1 MRSFFRLHR
10 HGGRRR
16 SKSCTPQ
23 VEWMESRVQLSAVA
37 WTGAG
42 GDNDWDNPLNWST
55 DALPASADDVTID
68 VAADVV
74 HSSAVTDSIRSLTSS
89 QPLTLSGGTISI
101 AAASSTSG
109 PVVINGGTLAGTGD
123 ITVGGPLTLTAGTIA
138 GSGAVTANGGIVI
151 NPSGTA
157 FSLDGRTLT
166 NSAGQTAT
174 WTGADSNVQASNGA
188 VFDNL
193 GTFQAENQGAFTQ
206 GSGALATFIDAGSF
220 TKMTSS
226 GELDFLGVGF
236 NTMGGSVIAQ
246 TGTLGLLG
254 GGSQTGAAFSVGSAA
269 NLDFGGSTA
278 FSLDDATTFSG
289 AGNLIKDG
297 PTTLTLAGNS
307 DSFTGTTTV
316 NDGTLLVDGSLAASS
331 VSVLS
336 GATLGGSGT
345 VGAVTTIGGT
355 LQPGNALGILNIQG
369 NVTLDGTSTIGV
381 DLNGPTPGAGY
392 DQLDVNGAVNLNG
405 STLSPSLGFS
415 PSSQVFTII
424 RSTAPINGT
433 FQGLPEGHTLLIGGR
448 LFTISYDSG
457 GGDDVAL
464 TVVGPASPPQILTNA
479 GSTTFTVGTT
489 GNFTIDAVGSPV
501 PTWSYTGNLP
511 AGVTFV
517 DNGDG
522 SATLAG
528 KPQAG
533 TGGIYQMVLTA
544 ANGVGTAPTEDFTL
558 TVNEAPTITSA
569 AAASF
574 VVGDSNSFTFTTS
587 GFPAAA
593 LSESQSLP
601 SGLHFLD
608 NGDGTA
614 TLSGIPAAGTG
625 GTHSLIITATNGQG
639 SSVTQDF
646 TLTVI
651 TPVGPTSPPQIQPNA
666 AATTFTVGTT
676 GNFTIDAVGSPVPT
690 WSYTG
695 ALPAGV
701 IFIDNGDGSATLA
714 GKPQAGNGGTYPL
727 VLTAANGVGT
737 APTEDFTLTVD
748 EAPTFTN
755 TDDATF
761 SAETAGSFLLT
772 TAGFPTSALSE
783 SGPLPSGVTFV
794 DNHNGTATLTGNPA
808 MTSAGAYHLTIT
820 ASNGVGASVT
830 EDFTVDVVIPT
841 PPKLVRLQRIGR
853 GARRAQIV
861 LSFNQPMALTA
872 AELTSNYVLRPVVRG
887 HAVNKPHQLI
897 RVRSAVYDS
906 TNQTVTLRA
915 AKPLNLQ
922 RVYEIAVNGL
932 APSGLT
938 NVSGVAL
945 DGQGNGRPSSNFV
958 LSFAGRAS
966 LRGIT

>member
-1 MRSFFRLHR
+1 
-10 HGGRRR
+10 
-16 SKSCTPQ
+16 
-23 VEWMESRVQLSAVA
+23 MESRVQLSAVL
-37 WTGAG
+37 WTGDG
-42 GDNDWDNPLNWST
+42 VDNNWDNPANWST
-55 DALPASADDVTID
+55 NALPGSGDDVTID
-68 VAADVV
+68 IAANVV
-74 HSSAVTDSIRSLTSS
+74 HSDAVTDSINSLTST
-89 QPLTLSGGTISI
+89 QPLTISGGTLSI
-101 AAASSTSG
+101 ASASSTSG
-109 PVVINGGTLAGTGD
+109 PLNVMGGKVEVQSGTFSMQGGGTD
-123 ITVGGPLTLTAGTIA
+123 
-138 GSGAVTANGGIVI
+138 SG
-151 NPSGTA
+151 
-157 FSLDGRTLT
+157 
-166 NSAGQTAT
+166 
-174 WTGADSNVQASNGA
+174 
-188 VFDNL
+188 
-193 GTFQAENQGAFTQ
+193 
-206 GSGALATFIDAGSF
+206 GSF
-220 TKMTSS
+220 AI
-226 GELDFLGVGF
+226 GAGAALDF
-236 NTMGGSVIAQ
+236 A
-246 TGTLGLLG
+246 
-254 GGSQTGAAFSVGSAA
+254 
-269 NLDFGGSTA
+269 GSTA

-307 DSFTGTTTV
+307 GSSFTGTTTV
-316 NDGTLLVDGSLAASS
+316 NAGTLLVDGSLAASS

-345 VGAVTTIGGT
+345 VGAVTTTGGT

-424 RSTAPINGT
+424 RSTALITGT
-433 FQGLPEGHTLLIGGR
+433 FRGLPEGHTLLIGGR

-464 TVVGPASPPQILTNA
+464 TVVGPASPPQIQPNSA
-479 GSTTFTVGTT
+479 STTFTVGTT
-489 GNFTIDAVGSPV
+489 GNFTADAVGSPV
-501 PTWSYTGNLP
+501 PTWTYTGNLP

-533 TGGIYQMVLTA
+533 SGGTYPLVLTA

-558 TVNEAPTITSA
+558 TVDEAPTITSA

-574 VVGDSNSFTFTTS
+574 VAGDSNSFTFTTS

-646 TLTVI
+646 TLTVNK
-651 TPVGPTSPPQIQPNA
+651 TVGPASPPQIQPNA
-666 AATTFTVGTT
+666 ASTTFTVGTT

-701 IFIDNGDGSATLA
+701 TFVDNGDGSATLA
-714 GKPQAGNGGTYPL
+714 GKPQAGSGRTYPL

-755 TDDATF
+755 TDAATF
-761 SAETAGSFLLT
+761 SAETAGSFLFT

-783 SGPLPSGVTFV
+783 TGSLPSGVTFV
-794 DNHNGTATLTGNPA
+794 DNHNGTATLSGISSAGAAGTYHLTITATNNVGAGTTQPFTLTVNPSNNPTSSNPTPSSPIITSTGSTTFSTGSGNEFLVTASGTPSPTISLTGALPPGVTFVDGNGTATLTGNPA
-808 MTSAGAYHLTIT
+808 MRSAGAYHLTIT
-820 ASNGVGASVT
+820 ASNGVGAAVT
-830 EDFTVDVVIPT
+830 EDFTLDVVIAT
-841 PPKLVRLQRIGR
+841 PPAVVRLQRIGR

-887 HAVNKPHQLI
+887 HVVNKPHQLI

-915 AKPLNLQ
+915 AKPLNLH
-922 RVYEIAVNGL
+922 RVYQVTVNGL

-945 DGQGNGRPSSNFV
+945 DGRGDGRPSSNFV

>member
-1 MRSFFRLHR
+1 
-10 HGGRRR
+10 
-16 SKSCTPQ
+16 
-23 VEWMESRVQLSAVA
+23 MESRVQLSAVL
-37 WTGAG
+37 WTGDG
-42 GDNDWDNPLNWST
+42 GDNNWDNPANWST
-55 DALPASADDVTID
+55 NALPGSGDDVTID
-68 VAADVV
+68 IAANVE
-74 HSSAVTDSIRSLTSS
+74 HSDAVTDSINRLTST
-89 QPLTLSGGTISI
+89 QPLTISGGSLSI
-101 AAASSTSG
+101 ASASSTSG
-109 PVVINGGTLAGTGD
+109 PLNVMGGKVEVQSGTFSMQGGGTD
-123 ITVGGPLTLTAGTIA
+123 
-138 GSGAVTANGGIVI
+138 SG
-151 NPSGTA
+151 
-157 FSLDGRTLT
+157 
-166 NSAGQTAT
+166 
-174 WTGADSNVQASNGA
+174 
-188 VFDNL
+188 
-193 GTFQAENQGAFTQ
+193 
-206 GSGALATFIDAGSF
+206 GSF
-220 TKMTSS
+220 AI
-226 GELDFLGVGF
+226 GAGAALDF
-236 NTMGGSVIAQ
+236 A
-246 TGTLGLLG
+246 
-254 GGSQTGAAFSVGSAA
+254 
-269 NLDFGGSTA
+269 GSTA

-307 DSFTGTTTV
+307 GSFTGTTTV

-392 DQLDVNGAVNLNG
+392 DQLDVNGAINLNG

-479 GSTTFTVGTT
+479 ASMTFTVGTT

-533 TGGIYQMVLTA
+533 TGGTYQLVLTA

-558 TVNEAPTITSA
+558 TVNEAPTFTSA

-574 VVGDSNSFTFTTS
+574 VAGDSNSFTFTTS

-601 SGLHFLD
+601 SGVHFLD

-625 GTHSLIITATNGQG
+625 GNHSLIITATNGQG

-646 TLTVI
+646 TLIVNES
-651 TPVGPTSPPQIQPNA
+651 VGPASPPQIQPNA
-666 AATTFTVGTT
+666 ASMTFTVGTT
-676 GNFTIDAVGSPVPT
+676 GNFTIDAVGSPVPKWT
-690 WSYTG
+690 YTG
-695 ALPAGV
+695 PLPAGV
-701 IFIDNGDGSATLA
+701 IFVDNGDGSATLA
-714 GKPQAGNGGTYPL
+714 GKPQAGTGGTYPL

-737 APTEDFTLTVD
+737 APTEDFTLTVN

-755 TDDATF
+755 TVAATF
-761 SAETAGSFLLT
+761 SAEAAGSFLFT

-794 DNHNGTATLTGNPA
+794 DNHNGTATLSGISSAGAAGTYHLTITATNNVGAGTTQPFTLTVNPSNNPTSSNPSPSSPTITSAGSTMFSTDSGNEFQVTASGTPSPTISLTGALPPGVTFVDNHNGTATLTGNPA
-808 MTSAGAYHLTIT
+808 MGSAGAYHLTIT
-820 ASNGVGASVT
+820 AANGVGAAVT
-830 EDFTVDVVIPT
+830 EDFTLDVVIAT
-841 PPKLVRLQRIGR
+841 PPAVVRLQRIGR

-872 AELTSNYVLRPVVRG
+872 AELASNYVLRPVVRG
-887 HAVNKPHQLI
+887 
-897 RVRSAVYDS
+897 
-906 TNQTVTLRA
+906 
-915 AKPLNLQ
+915 
-922 RVYEIAVNGL
+922 
-932 APSGLT
+932 
-938 NVSGVAL
+938 
-945 DGQGNGRPSSNFV
+945 
-958 LSFAGRAS
+958 
-966 LRGIT
+966 RG